1 MFGHS
6 RKDMGFAKDAEYPL
20 LLIDS
25 NTEEMPACEVTT
37 KDEII
42 RHMQRIG
49 LIGDYRT
56 HSAFEGIGLKF
67 AEEHL
72 EPAISDLYRNF
83 LPLCQF
89 YSVPKHFKQGKLNR
103 AQPAQ
108 ALYSY
113 LWKIG
118 KLIRIYFAGRAE
130 NSKLKLKE
138 KHINIQTSFDEFCDR
153 MGKQNQFHGGARPD
167 AVDFKIYS
175 IINRV
180 AHTREMQKLLKQRED
195 KQLQIWFNRMQF
207 LCSPRQQ
214 F

>member
-42 RHMQRIG
+42 RHMHRIG

-83 LPLCQF
+83 LPLC
-89 YSVPKHFKQGKLNR
+89 
-103 AQPAQ
+103 
-108 ALYSY
+108 
-113 LWKIG
+113 
-118 KLIRIYFAGRAE
+118 
-130 NSKLKLKE
+130 
-138 KHINIQTSFDEFCDR
+138 
-153 MGKQNQFHGGARPD
+153 
-167 AVDFKIYS
+167 
-175 IINRV
+175 
-180 AHTREMQKLLKQRED
+180 
-195 KQLQIWFNRMQF
+195 
-207 LCSPRQQ
+207 
-214 F
+214 